1 MGNARELLD
10 TFGKAITGSGDLE
23 RIFTTD
29 AEFHDSMSHTTGIP
43 DLERYLESWWKAFPD
58 ASISIG
64 KVVESGDQAVGE
76 MTYRGTQTGPLVGPA
91 GEIPPTGKS
100 VELRGA
106 AWITIKDGKIARFDG
121 YYDTMSM
128 MVQLGL
134 MPAPA
139 TA

>member
-1 MGNARELLD
+1 VKTALQARPLLILAHNIAARH
-10 TFGKAITGSGDLE
+10 KPLHRWRA
-23 RIFTTD
+23 
-29 AEFHDSMSHTTGIP
+29 AE
-43 DLERYLESWWKAFPD
+43 A
-58 ASISIG
+58 

-106 AWITIKDGKIARFDG
+106 AWITIRDGRIARFDG